1 MVHLLGSHS
10 FFSQASLFDAKATRR
25 WIAFFFSLISAS
37 ISVTSSLTVKPPLIL
52 YVGLEINSS
61 TTKSVLWKY
70 ESDYLK
76 KTLKQTEEEHVFWK
90 AGAFLAKR
98 QKERHTHTHRSQ
110 LITKSLM
117 SLSSAFNVLI
127 SYAKFFFGL
136 IFCLGTY

>member
-1 MVHLLGSHS
+1 MVHLSSHS
-10 FFSQASLFDAKATRR
+10 FFSQASLFDAKATRK
-25 WIAFFFSLISAS
+25 WIAFFFLISAS

-52 YVGLEINSS
+52 HVGLEINSS

-76 KTLKQTEEEHVFWK
+76 KTLKQTEKEHVFWK
-90 AGAFLAKR
+90 ARAFLAKR
-98 QKERHTHTHRSQ
+98 QKEGDTHTHRSQ

-127 SYAKFFFGL
+127 SYAKFFL
-136 IFCLGTY
+136 V

>member
-1 MVHLLGSHS
+1 MVHLLSSHS
-10 FFSQASLFDAKATRR
+10 FFSQASLFDAKATRK
-25 WIAFFFSLISAS
+25 WIAFFFLISAS

-52 YVGLEINSS
+52 HVGLEINSS

-98 QKERHTHTHRSQ
+98 QKEGDTHTHRSQ

-127 SYAKFFFGL
+127 SYAKFFL
-136 IFCLGTY
+136 V